1 MSTTFERDG
10 PPLLDRV
17 KKKGADCNGLHG
29 RHGAAHA
36 GSELKSKSHSMEA
49 LETPTPSLK
58 SFEFPPDNGNG
69 GGGPEHLSQ
78 QQKAEPQQPAAQVG
92 GHAKRIGVGLRQGG
106 HKAKKGVTGGNDG
119 QQWPVVPSTVLLQ
132 EQNGCHQDDGVLGRN
147 SMLTKSRRLNLVA
160 I

>member
-17 KKKGADCNGLHG
+17 KKKGADSNGLHG

-78 QQKAEPQQPAAQVG
+78 QQKAEPQQPASAQVG
-92 GHAKRIGVGLRQGG
+92 GHAKGIRVGLRQGG
-106 HKAKKGVTGGNDG
+106 GMRRKKGRKEGTSHKV
-119 QQWPVVPSTVLLQ
+119 PRCLVAPSTVLL
-132 EQNGCHQDDGVLGRN
+132 HV
-147 SMLTKSRRLNLVA
+147 
-160 I
+160 